1 MRGRLQLFRNGNVI
15 ASDTTDSGWLLL
27 EDGIIADLGASG
39 TEPNGIEHTVDL
51 MGSHV
56 LPGFVD
62 IHVHGGG
69 GRSFG
74 ADADANAAVSTFH
87 ATGGTTSLLA
97 GITTAPTSVMLDGA
111 RALGDPR
118 EVDGGAEIIG
128 LHLEGPFISV
138 LRKGAH
144 NAAQI
149 RPPDSA
155 ELASINAAARGKVR
169 LVTAAPEEPGFED
182 LLRQATLSNVR
193 IGAGHTDAT
202 GEQFLTAIAAGV
214 RSLTHTFNGMRP
226 FDHRSPAVLQAVV
239 DSDVMCEIIC
249 DGLHVHPTLIRMV
262 RRLVGPKRV
271 VLITDAV
278 AWAGLGDGE
287 YSSGERHVEV
297 VGGRVVLAGTNTLAG
312 STLTMIEAVRRYMQ
326 FTGAGLRE
334 AAMVASTNPAR
345 LLGED
350 NRIGEIRVG
359 LQGDL
364 VVLDQ
369 QLSCVGVVKRGDWY
383 PSREPKGLIPVLDD
397 VGPSAGCPCHGD
409 QACRPP
415 KGVRI

>member
-1 MRGRLQLFRNGNVI
+1 M
-15 ASDTTDSGWLLL
+15 
-27 EDGIIADLGASG
+27 
-39 TEPNGIEHTVDL
+39 
-51 MGSHV
+51 
-56 LPGFVD
+56 
-62 IHVHGGG
+62 HGGG

-74 ADADANAAVSTFH
+74 ADAEANAAVSAFH

-97 GITTAPTSVMLDGA
+97 GITTAPTSVMLEGA
-111 RALGDPR
+111 RVLGEARDV
-118 EVDGGAEIIG
+118 EGGAEIIG

-138 LRKGAH
+138 ERKGAH
-144 NAAQI
+144 NASQI
-149 RPPDSA
+149 RPPDA
-155 ELASINAAARGKVR
+155 KELSSLNLAAHGKVR
-169 LVTAAPEEPGFED
+169 LVTAAPEVAGFDD
-182 LLRQATLSNVR
+182 LLREATQSNVR

-226 FDHRSPAVLQAVV
+226 FNHRSPAVLQAIV
-239 DSDVMCEIIC
+239 DSDVTCEIIC
-249 DGLHVHPTLIRMV
+249 DGLHVHPTLVRML
-262 RRLVGPKRV
+262 RRLIGPERV

-297 VGGRVVLAGTNTLAG
+297 VGGRVVLAGTDTLAG

-334 AAMVASTNPAR
+334 AAKVASTNPAR

-350 NRIGEIRVG
+350 GRIGEIRVG
-359 LQGDL
+359 HQGDL

-369 QLSCVGVVKRGDWY
+369 QLSCVGVVKRGDWF
-383 PSREPKGLIPVLDD
+383 PSSEPKGLLPVVDD
-397 VGPSAGCPCHGD
+397 IGPSGGCPCHGD
-409 QACRPP
+409 HA
-415 KGVRI
+415 